1 MLSEVYWVAFTSTVV
16 GLILGLARM
25 AYKSKCSHLECLGC
39 IKIERNTEG
48 ELKED
53 AIELRRNESEDAVKQ
68 DSPSQ
73 KTITGSFSES
83 NPMKQ
88 LRLFA
93 P

>member
-39 IKIERNTEG
+39 IKIQRNTEG

-53 AIELRRNESEDAVKQ
+53 AIEIRRNESEETKQ

-73 KTITGSFSES
+73 KTIVGSFSEA

>member
-25 AYKSKCSHLECLGC
+25 AYKSKCSHLECMGC
-39 IKIERNTEG
+39 IKLDRNTEG

-53 AIELRRNESEDAVKQ
+53 ALELRKNGSEDEKQ

-73 KTITGSFSES
+73 KTLMGSFSEA

>member
-1 MLSEVYWVAFTSTVV
+1 
-16 GLILGLARM
+16 M
-25 AYKSKCSHLECLGC
+25 AYKSKCSHLECMGC
-39 IKIERNTEG
+39 IKLDRNTEG
-48 ELKED
+48 ELKGD
-53 AIELRRNESEDAVKQ
+53 ALELRKNGSEDEKQ

-73 KTITGSFSES
+73 KTLMGSFSEA

>member
-53 AIELRRNESEDAVKQ
+53 AIEIRRTDSEETKQ
-68 DSPSQ
+68 ESPSQ
-73 KTITGSFSES
+73 KTITGSSY
-83 NPMKQ
+83 NT
-88 LRLFA
+88 
-93 P
+93 

>member
-16 GLILGLARM
+16 GLVLGLARLC
-25 AYKSKCSHLECLGC
+25 YKSKCQSIECLGC
-39 IKIERNTEG
+39 FKLERNTEG
-48 ELKED
+48 ELNED
-53 AIELRRNESEDAVKQ
+53 AIELRSKQQNEESKESPMSE
-68 DSPSQ
+68 
-73 KTITGSFSES
+73 KTIVGSFSEA

>member
-25 AYKSKCSHLECLGC
+25 AYKSKCSHLECMGC
-39 IKIERNTEG
+39 IKLDRNTEG

-53 AIELRRNESEDAVKQ
+53 ALELRKNGSEDEKQ
-68 DSPSQ
+68 DSPSN
-73 KTITGSFSES
+73 KITTGAFSEA